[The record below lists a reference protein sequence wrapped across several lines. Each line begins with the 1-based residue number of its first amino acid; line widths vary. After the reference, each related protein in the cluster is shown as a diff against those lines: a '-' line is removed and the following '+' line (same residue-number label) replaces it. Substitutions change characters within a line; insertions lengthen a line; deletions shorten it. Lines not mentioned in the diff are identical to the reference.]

1 MKQVLRAVAGVVAG
15 MVLAIVLLVAVELF
29 SAVVHPT
36 PEGFTGTQEEMCQ
49 HVERY
54 PAWVLGVA
62 VPMWGGV
69 ALASTWVAQKI
80 GGVVPATIVGLLLFV
95 GLVFNVSML
104 PYPIWFKVA
113 CLLVIPGAIVAGMRL
128 ARREAAALMPA

>member
-1 MKQVLRAVAGVVAG
+1 MRTVLRVIAAVVAG
-15 MVLAIVLLVAVELF
+15 MFLAIVLLVAVELF

-54 PAWVLGVA
+54 PAWVLAVA
-62 VPMWGGV
+62 VGMWGAV

-80 GGVVPATIVGLLLFV
+80 GNLVSASIVGLLLFV
-95 GLVFNVSML
+95 GLVFNLSML
-104 PYPIWFKVA
+104 PYPIWFKIA
-113 CLLVIPGAIVAGMRL
+113 SLLVIPAAIAVGMRW
-128 ARREAAALMPA
+128 ARRKSAV